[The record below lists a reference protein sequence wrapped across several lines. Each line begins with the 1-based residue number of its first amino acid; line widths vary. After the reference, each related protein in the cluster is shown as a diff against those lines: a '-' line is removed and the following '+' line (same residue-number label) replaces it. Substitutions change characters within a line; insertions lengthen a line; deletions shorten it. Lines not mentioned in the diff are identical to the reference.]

1 MKKIITRFP
10 PSPTGEL
17 HIGNVRT
24 MLFNYL
30 FTRQNKGEIF
40 MRFED
45 TDRERSSAEHE
56 VAAKETLELLGI
68 TYDHG
73 PFRQSER
80 TALYREKLEQL
91 IAEGKAYEGE
101 KSQDGSGN
109 KVIRFKNP
117 NKTVTFKDVIR
128 GEISIDSE
136 QFEDFV
142 IARSIDNPIYHF
154 TVVVDDID
162 MGVSHVIRGE
172 DHVTSTPRQILLM
185 EALGADVPQYAHL
198 PLIVG
203 DDKKKLGKRHGA
215 VTVSSFIEA
224 GYLPSAI
231 VNYLA
236 FLGWNPGGEREIYSL
251 PELVELFT
259 LEKVGK
265 NPATFNYEKLADINK
280 QHMLLLD
287 EDVYRE
293 KLIEFL
299 PSEMHI
305 KFKENDVVAKRIIH
319 SIIKERISAFAQ
331 VRELVQEGEFDCFFE
346 QAKIDLE
353 LMKFKEDPKEHMITL
368 MKESR
373 KKLDAISED
382 DWSAETTKGALWDWS
397 GEVGRGSVLHPLRTL
412 LSGKKQSP
420 DPFTLA
426 EVLGRDATIARID
439 ALLAL
444 K

>member
-30 FTRQNKGEIF
+30 FTRQNNGETF
-40 MRFED
+40 LRFED
-45 TDRERSSAEHE
+45 TDRERSDITHE
-56 VAAKETLELLGI
+56 KAAIDTLAILGI

-101 KSQDGSGN
+101 ESQDGSGN

-117 NKTVTFKDVIR
+117 NTIVIFDDVIR

-154 TVVVDDID
+154 AVVVDDID
-162 MGVSHVIRGE
+162 MGITHVIRGE
-172 DHVTSTPRQILLM
+172 DHMTSTPRQILLM
-185 EALGADVPQYAHL
+185 EALGATPPAYAHL

-215 VTVSSFIEA
+215 VTVSSFIA
-224 GYLPSAI
+224 QGYLPSAI

-236 FLGWNPGGEREIYSL
+236 FLGWNPGGEREIYMID
-251 PELVELFT
+251 ELVELFN

-265 NPATFNYEKLADINK
+265 NPATFNYVKLADINK

-287 EDVYRE
+287 PRDYFTKVV
-293 KLIEFL
+293 EFL
-299 PSEMHI
+299 PEDI
-305 KFKENDVVAKRIIH
+305 KKVWVENDKLAQRISMLIVR
-319 SIIKERISAFAQ
+319 ERIEAFGQ
-331 VRELVQEGEFDCFFE
+331 VADMVKDGEFDCLFVRPTP
-346 QAKIDLE
+346 DLI
-353 LMKFKEDPKEHMITL
+353 LMKFKEDATEHMLDI
-368 MKESR
+368 MKQTREKLFIADENQWDVASL
-373 KKLDAISED
+373 KKV
-382 DWSAETTKGALWDWS
+382 LWDWS
-397 GEVGRGSVLHPLRTL
+397 GEIGRGSVLHPLRTL

-426 EVLGRDATIARID
+426 EVLGKEETLARLD
-439 ALLAL
+439 NLLR
-444 K
+444 